1 MLTDG
6 QGRRAREVWRYT
18 EAGPD
23 YRDMRFLGW
32 RADGGAVYLSR
43 PKYGTA
49 WAYFDYNP
57 GIIILDIGT
66 GEVTEVGDLGTV
78 HDGMVSPDGTWLVQ
92 SEIQES
98 PNEGVF
104 LRLSSLVDDNER
116 IIDSAEGATVAGAF
130 SFSPD
135 GAWLAWREWA
145 TQPGGSIFL
154 IRVLSLPD
162 GEPLTVFG
170 DAEATA
176 PELGGWIDRDQ
187 LVLVHAPQ
195 EGGTGGYSTV
205 VELPAVGVG
214 EPLAP
219 FTFLGRLDASP

>member
-1 MLTDG
+1 
-6 QGRRAREVWRYT
+6 
-18 EAGPD
+18 
-23 YRDMRFLGW
+23 MRLLGW

-57 GIIILDIGT
+57 GILILDIGT
-66 GEVTEVGDLGTV
+66 GAMMQVGDLGTV

-92 SEIQES
+92 SEIRES

-104 LRLSSLVDDNER
+104 LGLRSLADGTER
-116 IIDSAEGATVAGAF
+116 IIDSAEGATVAGDF
-130 SFSPD
+130 SFSPS

-162 GEPLTVFG
+162 GEPLTVYG
-170 DAEATA
+170 EAETTA

-187 LVLVHAPQ
+187 LVLVHASQ
-195 EGGTGGYSTV
+195 EGGTGSYSTV
-205 VELPAVGVG
+205 VQLPAVGVG

-219 FTFLGRLDASP
+219 FTFLGRLDAAP